1 MEKGKMT
8 KEQMAI
14 QFQKSVTMGILQG
27 MQVRLS
33 TFDLQKFANDNG
45 IEGMV
50 KLNEKLNDFAI
61 EFTRIFK

>member
-27 MQVRLS
+27 MQVRLG
-33 TFDLQKFANDNG
+33 TFNLEKFANDNG
-45 IEGMV
+45 IDGMV
-50 KLNEKLNDFAI
+50 KLNEKLNDLAI
-61 EFTRIFK
+61 EFTDTFK